1 MKTKTARSH
10 REWRRGIVI
19 GMISYTDLL
28 VGHMLTKVVTAVP
41 INDNWDFAVSLTHL
55 KLERVSFVSTVLDS
69 IGIFW
74 LGVGASS

>member
-1 MKTKTARSH
+1 
-10 REWRRGIVI
+10 
-19 GMISYTDLL
+19 MISYTDLL

>member
-1 MKTKTARSH
+1 
-10 REWRRGIVI
+10 
-19 GMISYTDLL
+19 MISYTDLL

-69 IGIFW
+69 FGIFW